1 MKTINETEVLKY
13 IPENREWPVLAAQQ
27 PSAWGNIPTILKDI
41 INRFA
46 VKTNKAIEFGVEF
59 GYSTSALANYFD
71 EVVGV
76 DIFTGDEH
84 AGFKGDI
91 YEITKSNLK
100 MFNGVSLVKQSYQDY
115 IKDHNEKYDFAH
127 VDIVHTYEDTYACG
141 EWCVKHADVV
151 IFHDT
156 LSFPDVYKACLDLS
170 NNYNLEFYN
179 YEESYGLGILVNR
192 KNND

>member
-1 MKTINETEVLKY
+1 MKTINEIEVIKY
-13 IPENREWPVLAAQQ
+13 NPEYRELPVLAQQQ

-41 INRFA
+41 INRFNL
-46 VKTNKAIEFGVEF
+46 KTNKAIEFGVEF

-100 MFNGVSLVKQSYQDY
+100 FFNGVKLVKQSYQDY
-115 IKDHNEKYDFAH
+115 IKNNDETYDFAH

-141 EWCVKHADVV
+141 EWCINHADVV

-156 LSFPDVYKACLDLS
+156 LSFPDVYKACLDLAT
-170 NNYNLEFYN
+170 NYNLEFYN
-179 YEESYGLGILVNR
+179 YEESYGLGILVN
-192 KNND
+192 KK

>member
-1 MKTINETEVLKY
+1 MKTTNETEVLTY
-13 IPENREWPVLAAQQ
+13 VPENREWPVLANQQ
-27 PSAWGNIPTILKDI
+27 ESAWGNIPTIIKDI
-41 INRFA
+41 IDRFGL
-46 VKTNKAIEFGVEF
+46 KTNKAIEFGVEF
-59 GYSTSALANYFD
+59 GYSTSAIANYFD

-76 DIFTGDEH
+76 DIFTGDQH

-100 MFNGVSLVKQSYQDY
+100 VFKGVSLVKQSYQDFTASH
-115 IKDHNEKYDFAH
+115 DERYDFAH

-156 LSFPDVYKACLDLS
+156 LSFPDVYQACLDLS

-179 YEESYGLGILVNR
+179 YEESYGLGILVN
-192 KNND
+192 KK